1 MRDKIRGS
9 LIGGAAGDALGY
21 TIEFMGEYGIFS
33 RYGKGGIQSY
43 ALEPYSGKAVIS
55 DDTQMTLFTAFA
67 VIAERCCAGSGGRY
81 DDLRS
86 YLSLA
91 YQDWYDT
98 QELSFKE
105 VRRSGIYSEK
115 FIKYPDSMLP
125 VMLKN
130 VYNYYV
136 QRELLNSDEFFK
148 KYRKN
153 KGIISFIDERKF
165 LIDTIHKYDSFYED
179 IILRGLDRKDGI
191 IRESLINGERT
202 EEQMAVLERMR
213 SLSLFK
219 EYKATVVETRKEV
232 GLYTVLI
239 IFGIILS
246 ILLIILSRENI

>member
-1 MRDKIRGS
+1 MGYIEGDGGYLDSFKALKQQIDYNYERYKEQLEAINKRSAQVNEDLKLAIKMAVIVF
-9 LIGGAAGDALGY
+9 LIPVFILVVMFITGKLGLLKME
-21 TIEFMGEYGIFS
+21 IISGIFS
-33 RYGKGGIQSY
+33 MI
-43 ALEPYSGKAVIS
+43 
-55 DDTQMTLFTAFA
+55 FTIFYLVFA
-67 VIAERCCAGSGGRY
+67 PVTIITEG
-81 DDLRS
+81 
-86 YLSLA
+86 
-91 YQDWYDT
+91 
-98 QELSFKE
+98 
-105 VRRSGIYSEK
+105 
-115 FIKYPDSMLP
+115 FILP

-179 IILRGLDRKDGI
+179 IELRGLDRKDGI
-191 IRESLINGERT
+191 IRESLINGEMT

-246 ILLIILSRENI
+246 ILLIILSRTNI

>member
-1 MRDKIRGS
+1 MGYIEGDGGYLDSFKALKQQIDYNYERYKEQLEAINKRSAQVNEDLKLAIKMAVIVF
-9 LIGGAAGDALGY
+9 LIPVFMLVVMFITGKLGLLKLE
-21 TIEFMGEYGIFS
+21 IISGIFS
-33 RYGKGGIQSY
+33 MI
-43 ALEPYSGKAVIS
+43 
-55 DDTQMTLFTAFA
+55 FTIFYLVFA
-67 VIAERCCAGSGGRY
+67 PVTIITEG
-81 DDLRS
+81 
-86 YLSLA
+86 
-91 YQDWYDT
+91 
-98 QELSFKE
+98 
-105 VRRSGIYSEK
+105 
-115 FIKYPDSMLP
+115 FILP

-179 IILRGLDRKDGI
+179 IELRGLDRKDGI
-191 IRESLINGERT
+191 IRESLINGEMT

-246 ILLIILSRENI
+246 ILLIILSRTN

>member
-1 MRDKIRGS
+1 MGYIEGDGGYLDSFKALKQQIDYNYERYKEQLEAINKRSAQVNEDLKLAIKMAVIVF
-9 LIGGAAGDALGY
+9 LIPVFMLVVMFITGKLGLLKME
-21 TIEFMGEYGIFS
+21 IISGIFS
-33 RYGKGGIQSY
+33 MI
-43 ALEPYSGKAVIS
+43 
-55 DDTQMTLFTAFA
+55 FTIFYLVFA
-67 VIAERCCAGSGGRY
+67 PVTIITEG
-81 DDLRS
+81 
-86 YLSLA
+86 
-91 YQDWYDT
+91 
-98 QELSFKE
+98 
-105 VRRSGIYSEK
+105 
-115 FIKYPDSMLP
+115 FILP

-179 IILRGLDRKDGI
+179 IELRGLDRKDGI
-191 IRESLINGERT
+191 IRESLIKGEMT

-246 ILLIILSRENI
+246 ILLIILSRTNI

>member
-1 MRDKIRGS
+1 MGYIEGDGGYLDSFKALKQQIDYNYERYKEQLEAINKRSAQVNEDLKLAIKMAVIVF
-9 LIGGAAGDALGY
+9 LIPVFMLVVMFITGKLGLLKLE
-21 TIEFMGEYGIFS
+21 IISGIFS
-33 RYGKGGIQSY
+33 MI
-43 ALEPYSGKAVIS
+43 
-55 DDTQMTLFTAFA
+55 FTIFYLIFA
-67 VIAERCCAGSGGRY
+67 PVTIITEG
-81 DDLRS
+81 
-86 YLSLA
+86 
-91 YQDWYDT
+91 
-98 QELSFKE
+98 
-105 VRRSGIYSEK
+105 
-115 FIKYPDSMLP
+115 FILP

-179 IILRGLDRKDGI
+179 IELRGLDRKDGI
-191 IRESLINGERT
+191 IRESLINGEMT

>member
-1 MRDKIRGS
+1 MGYIEGDGGYLDSFKALKQQIDYNYERYKEQLEAINKRSAQVNEDLKLAIKMAVIVF
-9 LIGGAAGDALGY
+9 LIPVFMLVVMFITGKLGLLKME
-21 TIEFMGEYGIFS
+21 IISGIFS
-33 RYGKGGIQSY
+33 MI
-43 ALEPYSGKAVIS
+43 
-55 DDTQMTLFTAFA
+55 FTIFYLIFA
-67 VIAERCCAGSGGRY
+67 PVTIITEG
-81 DDLRS
+81 
-86 YLSLA
+86 
-91 YQDWYDT
+91 
-98 QELSFKE
+98 
-105 VRRSGIYSEK
+105 
-115 FIKYPDSMLP
+115 FILP

-179 IILRGLDRKDGI
+179 IELRGLDRKDGI
-191 IRESLINGERT
+191 IRESLINGEMT

-246 ILLIILSRENI
+246 ILLIILSRSNI

>member
-1 MRDKIRGS
+1 MGYIEGDGGYLDSFKALKQQIDYNYERYKEQLEAINKRSAQVNEDLKLAIKMAVIVF
-9 LIGGAAGDALGY
+9 LIPVFMLVVMFITGKLGLLKLE
-21 TIEFMGEYGIFS
+21 IISGIFS
-33 RYGKGGIQSY
+33 MI
-43 ALEPYSGKAVIS
+43 
-55 DDTQMTLFTAFA
+55 FTIFYLVFA
-67 VIAERCCAGSGGRY
+67 PVTIITEG
-81 DDLRS
+81 
-86 YLSLA
+86 
-91 YQDWYDT
+91 
-98 QELSFKE
+98 
-105 VRRSGIYSEK
+105 
-115 FIKYPDSMLP
+115 FILP

-165 LIDTIHKYDSFYED
+165 LMDTIHKYDSFYED

-191 IRESLINGERT
+191 IRESLINGEMT

>member
-1 MRDKIRGS
+1 MGYIEGDGGYLDSFKALKQQIDYNYERYKEQLEAINKRSAQVNEDLKLAIKMAVIVF
-9 LIGGAAGDALGY
+9 LIPVFMLVVMFITGKLGLLKME
-21 TIEFMGEYGIFS
+21 IISGIFS
-33 RYGKGGIQSY
+33 MI
-43 ALEPYSGKAVIS
+43 
-55 DDTQMTLFTAFA
+55 FTIFYLIFA
-67 VIAERCCAGSGGRY
+67 PVTIITEG
-81 DDLRS
+81 
-86 YLSLA
+86 
-91 YQDWYDT
+91 
-98 QELSFKE
+98 
-105 VRRSGIYSEK
+105 
-115 FIKYPDSMLP
+115 FILP

-179 IILRGLDRKDGI
+179 IELRGLDRKDGI
-191 IRESLINGERT
+191 IRESLINGEMT

-246 ILLIILSRENI
+246 ILLIILSRNNI

>member
-1 MRDKIRGS
+1 MGYIEGDGGYLDSFKALKQQIDYNYERYKEQLEAINKRSAQVNEDLKLAIKMAVIVF
-9 LIGGAAGDALGY
+9 LIPVFMLVVMFITGKLGLLKME
-21 TIEFMGEYGIFS
+21 IISGIFS
-33 RYGKGGIQSY
+33 MI
-43 ALEPYSGKAVIS
+43 
-55 DDTQMTLFTAFA
+55 FTIFYLVFA
-67 VIAERCCAGSGGRY
+67 PVTIITEG
-81 DDLRS
+81 
-86 YLSLA
+86 
-91 YQDWYDT
+91 
-98 QELSFKE
+98 
-105 VRRSGIYSEK
+105 
-115 FIKYPDSMLP
+115 FILP

-179 IILRGLDRKDGI
+179 IELRGLDRKDGI
-191 IRESLINGERT
+191 IRESLINGEMT

-246 ILLIILSRENI
+246 ILLIILSRTNI

>member
-1 MRDKIRGS
+1 MGYIEGDGGYLDSFKALKQQIDYNYERYKEQLEAINKRSAQVNEDLKLAIKMAVIVF
-9 LIGGAAGDALGY
+9 LIPVFMLVVMFITGKLGLLKME
-21 TIEFMGEYGIFS
+21 IISGIFS
-33 RYGKGGIQSY
+33 MI
-43 ALEPYSGKAVIS
+43 
-55 DDTQMTLFTAFA
+55 FTIFYLIFA
-67 VIAERCCAGSGGRY
+67 PVTIITEG
-81 DDLRS
+81 
-86 YLSLA
+86 
-91 YQDWYDT
+91 
-98 QELSFKE
+98 
-105 VRRSGIYSEK
+105 
-115 FIKYPDSMLP
+115 FILP

-179 IILRGLDRKDGI
+179 IELRGLDRKDGI
-191 IRESLINGERT
+191 IRESLIKGEMT
-202 EEQMAVLERMR
+202 EEQIAVLERMR

-246 ILLIILSRENI
+246 ILLIILSRTNI

>member
-1 MRDKIRGS
+1 MGYIEGDGGYLDSFKALKQQIDYNYERYKEQLEAINKRSAQVNEDLKLAIKMAVIVF
-9 LIGGAAGDALGY
+9 LIPVFMLVVMFITGKLGLLKME
-21 TIEFMGEYGIFS
+21 IISGIFS
-33 RYGKGGIQSY
+33 MI
-43 ALEPYSGKAVIS
+43 
-55 DDTQMTLFTAFA
+55 FTIFYLIFA
-67 VIAERCCAGSGGRY
+67 PVTIITEG
-81 DDLRS
+81 
-86 YLSLA
+86 
-91 YQDWYDT
+91 
-98 QELSFKE
+98 
-105 VRRSGIYSEK
+105 
-115 FIKYPDSMLP
+115 FILP

-179 IILRGLDRKDGI
+179 IELRGLDRKDGI
-191 IRESLINGERT
+191 IRESLINGEMT

-246 ILLIILSRENI
+246 ILLIILSRTNI

>member
-1 MRDKIRGS
+1 MGYIEGDGGYLDSFKALKQQIDYNYERYKEQLEAINKRSAQVNEDLKLAIKMAVIVF
-9 LIGGAAGDALGY
+9 LIPVFMLVVMFITGKLGLLKLE
-21 TIEFMGEYGIFS
+21 IISGIFS
-33 RYGKGGIQSY
+33 MI
-43 ALEPYSGKAVIS
+43 
-55 DDTQMTLFTAFA
+55 FTIFYLVFA
-67 VIAERCCAGSGGRY
+67 PVTIITEG
-81 DDLRS
+81 
-86 YLSLA
+86 
-91 YQDWYDT
+91 
-98 QELSFKE
+98 
-105 VRRSGIYSEK
+105 
-115 FIKYPDSMLP
+115 FILP

-179 IILRGLDRKDGI
+179 IELRGLDRKDGI
-191 IRESLINGERT
+191 IRESLINGEMT

-246 ILLIILSRENI
+246 ILLIILSRTNI

>member
-1 MRDKIRGS
+1 MGYIEGDGGYLDSFKALKQQIDYNYERYKEQLEAINKRSAQVNEDLKLAIKMAVIVF
-9 LIGGAAGDALGY
+9 LIPVFMLVVMFITGKLGLLKME
-21 TIEFMGEYGIFS
+21 IISGIFS
-33 RYGKGGIQSY
+33 MI
-43 ALEPYSGKAVIS
+43 
-55 DDTQMTLFTAFA
+55 FTIFYLVFA
-67 VIAERCCAGSGGRY
+67 PVTIITEG
-81 DDLRS
+81 
-86 YLSLA
+86 
-91 YQDWYDT
+91 
-98 QELSFKE
+98 
-105 VRRSGIYSEK
+105 
-115 FIKYPDSMLP
+115 FILP

-136 QRELLNSDEFFK
+136 QRELLNSDEFLK

-179 IILRGLDRKDGI
+179 IELRGLDRKDGI
-191 IRESLINGERT
+191 IRESLINGEMT

-246 ILLIILSRENI
+246 ILLIILSRTNI

>member
-1 MRDKIRGS
+1 MGYIEGDGGYLDSFKALKQQIDYNYERYKEQLEAINKRSAQVNEDLKLAIKMAVIVFLIPVFMLVVMFITGKLGLLKIEIIS
-9 LIGGAAGDALGY
+9 
-21 TIEFMGEYGIFS
+21 GIFS
-33 RYGKGGIQSY
+33 MI
-43 ALEPYSGKAVIS
+43 
-55 DDTQMTLFTAFA
+55 FTIF
-67 VIAERCCAGSGGRY
+67 
-81 DDLRS
+81 
-86 YLSLA
+86 YLVFVPV
-91 YQDWYDT
+91 T
-98 QELSFKE
+98 IITEC
-105 VRRSGIYSEK
+105 
-115 FIKYPDSMLP
+115 FILP

-179 IILRGLDRKDGI
+179 IELRGLDRKDGI
-191 IRESLINGERT
+191 IRESLINGEMT
-202 EEQMAVLERMR
+202 EEQIAVLERMR

-246 ILLIILSRENI
+246 ILLIILSRTNI

>member
-1 MRDKIRGS
+1 MGYIEGDGGYLDSFKALKQQIDYNYERYKEQLEAINKRSAQVNEDLKLAIKMAVIVF
-9 LIGGAAGDALGY
+9 LIPVFMLVVMFITGKLGLLKLE
-21 TIEFMGEYGIFS
+21 IISGIFS
-33 RYGKGGIQSY
+33 MI
-43 ALEPYSGKAVIS
+43 
-55 DDTQMTLFTAFA
+55 FTIFYLVFA
-67 VIAERCCAGSGGRY
+67 PVTIITEG
-81 DDLRS
+81 
-86 YLSLA
+86 
-91 YQDWYDT
+91 
-98 QELSFKE
+98 
-105 VRRSGIYSEK
+105 
-115 FIKYPDSMLP
+115 FILP

-191 IRESLINGERT
+191 IRESLINGEMT

>member
-1 MRDKIRGS
+1 MGYIEGDGGYLDSFKALKQQIDYNYERYKEQLEAINKRSAQVNEDLKLAIKMAVIVF
-9 LIGGAAGDALGY
+9 LIPVFMLVVMFITGKLGLLKME
-21 TIEFMGEYGIFS
+21 IISGIFS
-33 RYGKGGIQSY
+33 MI
-43 ALEPYSGKAVIS
+43 
-55 DDTQMTLFTAFA
+55 FTIFYLVFA
-67 VIAERCCAGSGGRY
+67 PVTIITEG
-81 DDLRS
+81 
-86 YLSLA
+86 
-91 YQDWYDT
+91 
-98 QELSFKE
+98 
-105 VRRSGIYSEK
+105 
-115 FIKYPDSMLP
+115 FILP

-179 IILRGLDRKDGI
+179 IELRGLDRKAGI
-191 IRESLINGERT
+191 IRESLINGEMT
-202 EEQMAVLERMR
+202 EEQIAVLERMR

-246 ILLIILSRENI
+246 ILLIILSRTNI

>member
-1 MRDKIRGS
+1 MGYIEGDGGYLDSFKALKQQIDYNYERYKEQLEAINKRSAQVNEDLKLAIKMAVIVF
-9 LIGGAAGDALGY
+9 LIPVFMLVVMFITGKLGLLKLE
-21 TIEFMGEYGIFS
+21 IISGIFS
-33 RYGKGGIQSY
+33 MI
-43 ALEPYSGKAVIS
+43 
-55 DDTQMTLFTAFA
+55 FTIFYLIFA
-67 VIAERCCAGSGGRY
+67 PVTIITEG
-81 DDLRS
+81 
-86 YLSLA
+86 
-91 YQDWYDT
+91 
-98 QELSFKE
+98 
-105 VRRSGIYSEK
+105 
-115 FIKYPDSMLP
+115 FILP

-179 IILRGLDRKDGI
+179 IELRGLDRKDGI
-191 IRESLINGERT
+191 IRESLINGEMT
-202 EEQMAVLERMR
+202 EEQIAVLERMR

-246 ILLIILSRENI
+246 ILLIILSRTNI

>member
-1 MRDKIRGS
+1 MGYIEGDGGYLDSFKALKQQIDYNYERYKEQMEAINKRSAQVNEDLKLAIKMAVIVF
-9 LIGGAAGDALGY
+9 LIPVFMLVVMFITGKLGLLKME
-21 TIEFMGEYGIFS
+21 IISGIFS
-33 RYGKGGIQSY
+33 MI
-43 ALEPYSGKAVIS
+43 
-55 DDTQMTLFTAFA
+55 FTIFYLIFA
-67 VIAERCCAGSGGRY
+67 PVTIITEG
-81 DDLRS
+81 
-86 YLSLA
+86 
-91 YQDWYDT
+91 
-98 QELSFKE
+98 
-105 VRRSGIYSEK
+105 
-115 FIKYPDSMLP
+115 FILP

-179 IILRGLDRKDGI
+179 IELRGLDRKDGI
-191 IRESLINGERT
+191 IRESLINGEMT

-246 ILLIILSRENI
+246 ILLIILSRSNI

>member
-1 MRDKIRGS
+1 MKDKIRGS

-43 ALEPYSGKAVIS
+43 ALDPYSGKAVIS

-67 VIAERCCAGSGGRY
+67 VIAESCCAGSGGKY

-130 VYNYYV
+130 IPELFYRRAPGITCLSALYHRRNDTDSSEAIEIYLLQNQQQQGLWRRNARRADRNA
-136 QRELLNSDEFFK
+136 QRAF
-148 KYRKN
+148 YR
-153 KGIISFIDERKF
+153 GDQ
-165 LIDTIHKYDSFYED
+165 Y
-179 IILRGLDRKDGI
+179 
-191 IRESLINGERT
+191 
-202 EEQMAVLERMR
+202 
-213 SLSLFK
+213 
-219 EYKATVVETRKEV
+219 
-232 GLYTVLI
+232 
-239 IFGIILS
+239 
-246 ILLIILSRENI
+246 

>member
-1 MRDKIRGS
+1 MGYIEGDGGYLDSFKALKQQIDYNYERYKEQLEAINKRSAQVNEDLKLAIKMAVIVF
-9 LIGGAAGDALGY
+9 LIPVFMLVVMFITGKLGLLKME
-21 TIEFMGEYGIFS
+21 IISGIFS
-33 RYGKGGIQSY
+33 MI
-43 ALEPYSGKAVIS
+43 
-55 DDTQMTLFTAFA
+55 FTIFYLIFA
-67 VIAERCCAGSGGRY
+67 PVTIITEG
-81 DDLRS
+81 
-86 YLSLA
+86 
-91 YQDWYDT
+91 
-98 QELSFKE
+98 
-105 VRRSGIYSEK
+105 
-115 FIKYPDSMLP
+115 FILP

-191 IRESLINGERT
+191 IRESLINGEMT

-246 ILLIILSRENI
+246 ILLIILSRTNI

>member
-1 MRDKIRGS
+1 MGYIEGDGGYLDSFKALKQQIDYNYERYKEQLEAINKRSAQVNEDLKLAIKMAVIVF
-9 LIGGAAGDALGY
+9 LIPVFMLVVMFITGKLGLLKMD
-21 TIEFMGEYGIFS
+21 IISGIFS
-33 RYGKGGIQSY
+33 MI
-43 ALEPYSGKAVIS
+43 
-55 DDTQMTLFTAFA
+55 FTIFYLIFA
-67 VIAERCCAGSGGRY
+67 PVTIITEG
-81 DDLRS
+81 
-86 YLSLA
+86 
-91 YQDWYDT
+91 
-98 QELSFKE
+98 
-105 VRRSGIYSEK
+105 
-115 FIKYPDSMLP
+115 FILP

-179 IILRGLDRKDGI
+179 IELRGLDRKDGI
-191 IRESLINGERT
+191 IRESLINGEMT

-246 ILLIILSRENI
+246 ILLIILSRSNI

>member
-1 MRDKIRGS
+1 MGYIEGDGGYLDSFKALKQQIDYNYERYKEQLEAINKRSAQVNEDLKLAIKMAVIVF
-9 LIGGAAGDALGY
+9 LIPVFMLVVMFITGKLGLLKLE
-21 TIEFMGEYGIFS
+21 IISGIFS
-33 RYGKGGIQSY
+33 MI
-43 ALEPYSGKAVIS
+43 
-55 DDTQMTLFTAFA
+55 FTIFYLVFA
-67 VIAERCCAGSGGRY
+67 PVTIITEC
-81 DDLRS
+81 
-86 YLSLA
+86 
-91 YQDWYDT
+91 
-98 QELSFKE
+98 
-105 VRRSGIYSEK
+105 
-115 FIKYPDSMLP
+115 FILP

-191 IRESLINGERT
+191 IRESLINGEMT

-246 ILLIILSRENI
+246 ILLIILSRVNI

>member
-1 MRDKIRGS
+1 MGYIEGDGGYLDSFKALKQQIDYNYERYKEQLEAINKRSAQVNEDLKLAIKMAVIVF
-9 LIGGAAGDALGY
+9 LIPVFMLVVMFITGKLGLLKLE
-21 TIEFMGEYGIFS
+21 IISGIFS
-33 RYGKGGIQSY
+33 MI
-43 ALEPYSGKAVIS
+43 
-55 DDTQMTLFTAFA
+55 FTIFYLIFA
-67 VIAERCCAGSGGRY
+67 PVTIITEG
-81 DDLRS
+81 
-86 YLSLA
+86 
-91 YQDWYDT
+91 
-98 QELSFKE
+98 
-105 VRRSGIYSEK
+105 
-115 FIKYPDSMLP
+115 FILP

-179 IILRGLDRKDGI
+179 IELRGLDRKDGI
-191 IRESLINGERT
+191 IRESLINGEMT

-246 ILLIILSRENI
+246 ILLIILSRTNI

>member
-1 MRDKIRGS
+1 MGYIEGDGGYLDSFKALKQQIDYNYERYKEQLEAINKRSAQVNEDLKLAIKMAVIVF
-9 LIGGAAGDALGY
+9 LIPVFMLVVMFITGKLGLLKME
-21 TIEFMGEYGIFS
+21 IISGIFS
-33 RYGKGGIQSY
+33 MI
-43 ALEPYSGKAVIS
+43 
-55 DDTQMTLFTAFA
+55 FTIFYLVFA
-67 VIAERCCAGSGGRY
+67 PVTIITEG
-81 DDLRS
+81 
-86 YLSLA
+86 
-91 YQDWYDT
+91 
-98 QELSFKE
+98 
-105 VRRSGIYSEK
+105 
-115 FIKYPDSMLP
+115 FILP

-179 IILRGLDRKDGI
+179 IELRGLDRKDGI
-191 IRESLINGERT
+191 IRESLIKGEMT
-202 EEQMAVLERMR
+202 EEQMTVLERMR

-246 ILLIILSRENI
+246 ILLIILSRSNI

>member
-1 MRDKIRGS
+1 MGYIEGDGGYLDSFKALKQQIDYNYERYKEQLEAINKRSEQVNEDLKLAIKMAVIVF
-9 LIGGAAGDALGY
+9 LIPVFMLVVMFITGKLGLLKLE
-21 TIEFMGEYGIFS
+21 IISGIFS
-33 RYGKGGIQSY
+33 MI
-43 ALEPYSGKAVIS
+43 
-55 DDTQMTLFTAFA
+55 FTIFYLIFA
-67 VIAERCCAGSGGRY
+67 PVTIITEG
-81 DDLRS
+81 
-86 YLSLA
+86 
-91 YQDWYDT
+91 
-98 QELSFKE
+98 
-105 VRRSGIYSEK
+105 
-115 FIKYPDSMLP
+115 FILP

-179 IILRGLDRKDGI
+179 IELRGLDRKDGI
-191 IRESLINGERT
+191 IRESLINGEMT

-246 ILLIILSRENI
+246 ILLIILSRSNI

>member
-1 MRDKIRGS
+1 MGYIEGDGGYLDSFKALKQQIDYNYERYKEQMEAINKRSAQVNEDLKLAIKMAVIVF
-9 LIGGAAGDALGY
+9 LIPVFMLVVMFITGKLGLLKME
-21 TIEFMGEYGIFS
+21 IISGIFS
-33 RYGKGGIQSY
+33 MI
-43 ALEPYSGKAVIS
+43 
-55 DDTQMTLFTAFA
+55 FTIFYLVFA
-67 VIAERCCAGSGGRY
+67 PVTIITEG
-81 DDLRS
+81 
-86 YLSLA
+86 
-91 YQDWYDT
+91 
-98 QELSFKE
+98 
-105 VRRSGIYSEK
+105 
-115 FIKYPDSMLP
+115 FILP

-179 IILRGLDRKDGI
+179 IELRGLDRKDGI
-191 IRESLINGERT
+191 IRESLINGEMT

>member
-1 MRDKIRGS
+1 MGYIEGDGGYLDSFKALKQQIDYNYERYKEQLEAINKRSAQVNEDLKLAIKMAVIVFLIPVFMLVVMFITGKLGLLKIEIIS
-9 LIGGAAGDALGY
+9 
-21 TIEFMGEYGIFS
+21 GIFS
-33 RYGKGGIQSY
+33 MI
-43 ALEPYSGKAVIS
+43 
-55 DDTQMTLFTAFA
+55 FTIFYLVFA
-67 VIAERCCAGSGGRY
+67 PVTIITEG
-81 DDLRS
+81 
-86 YLSLA
+86 
-91 YQDWYDT
+91 
-98 QELSFKE
+98 
-105 VRRSGIYSEK
+105 
-115 FIKYPDSMLP
+115 FILP

-179 IILRGLDRKDGI
+179 IELRGLDRKDGI
-191 IRESLINGERT
+191 IRESLINGEMT

-246 ILLIILSRENI
+246 ILLIILSRTNI

>member
-1 MRDKIRGS
+1 MGYIEGDGGYLDSFKALKQQIDYNYERYKEQLEAINKRSEQVNEDLKLAIKMAVIVF
-9 LIGGAAGDALGY
+9 LIPVFMLVVMFITGKLGLLKME
-21 TIEFMGEYGIFS
+21 IISGIFS
-33 RYGKGGIQSY
+33 MI
-43 ALEPYSGKAVIS
+43 
-55 DDTQMTLFTAFA
+55 FTIFYLIFA
-67 VIAERCCAGSGGRY
+67 PVTIITEG
-81 DDLRS
+81 
-86 YLSLA
+86 
-91 YQDWYDT
+91 
-98 QELSFKE
+98 
-105 VRRSGIYSEK
+105 
-115 FIKYPDSMLP
+115 FILP

-179 IILRGLDRKDGI
+179 IELRGLDRKDGI
-191 IRESLINGERT
+191 IRESLINGEMT

-246 ILLIILSRENI
+246 ILLIILSRTNI

>member
-1 MRDKIRGS
+1 MGYIEGDGGYLDSFKALKQQIDYNYERYKEQLEAINKRSAQVNEDLKLAIKMAVIVF
-9 LIGGAAGDALGY
+9 LIPVFMLVVMFITGKLGLLKME
-21 TIEFMGEYGIFS
+21 IISGIFS
-33 RYGKGGIQSY
+33 MI
-43 ALEPYSGKAVIS
+43 
-55 DDTQMTLFTAFA
+55 FTIFYLIFA
-67 VIAERCCAGSGGRY
+67 PVTIITEG
-81 DDLRS
+81 
-86 YLSLA
+86 
-91 YQDWYDT
+91 
-98 QELSFKE
+98 
-105 VRRSGIYSEK
+105 
-115 FIKYPDSMLP
+115 FILP

-179 IILRGLDRKDGI
+179 IELRGLDRKDGI
-191 IRESLINGERT
+191 IRESLINGEMT

>member
-1 MRDKIRGS
+1 MGYIEGDGGYLDSFKALKQQIDYNYERYKEQMEAINKRSAQVNEDLKLAIKMAVIVF
-9 LIGGAAGDALGY
+9 LIPVFMLVVMFITGKLGLLKME
-21 TIEFMGEYGIFS
+21 IISGIFS
-33 RYGKGGIQSY
+33 MI
-43 ALEPYSGKAVIS
+43 
-55 DDTQMTLFTAFA
+55 FTIFYLIFA
-67 VIAERCCAGSGGRY
+67 PVTIITEG
-81 DDLRS
+81 
-86 YLSLA
+86 
-91 YQDWYDT
+91 
-98 QELSFKE
+98 
-105 VRRSGIYSEK
+105 
-115 FIKYPDSMLP
+115 FILP

-179 IILRGLDRKDGI
+179 IELRGLDRKDGI
-191 IRESLINGERT
+191 IRESLINGEMT